1 MQKISNLKINYNFF
15 LAVFFVLLPF
25 SFLKS
30 SVLNFV
36 LISFFFLVVI
46 FFYKFFKISLIFS
59 KDILIVLIFF
69 GYLITQSIFIDNDFS
84 FKKSFFYLKF
94 LFLFFVF
101 ALVLKN
107 KKINVNYISK
117 IYMLF
122 ISFLILDLFIQYFL
136 GKNLFGYSGSMRGE
150 IIGATRHAGIFNDEL
165 VLGGFLSTIGLASLG
180 LYFYEKNFTKN
191 NLFFFF
197 IFLFLIFGAIILTGD
212 RSPAISIIFI
222 IIFNAFFNIG
232 ARKYFIII
240 SLLCILVTFLSVVF
254 SPALQHRYIS
264 EIKKMLNLKDNSY
277 KSSIE
282 VANSYVVDS
291 QNYLELLN
299 SHHDR
304 RHVILAS
311 LDYIIDKKTKFENFD
326 DEYKDTVKLK
336 KYLYEKPSNK
346 FIDILKMRI
355 EKNVKEK
362 NIFLNLEKK
371 LNQIKQ
377 EDNLIVKSYLLIF
390 NKYWGRHYSVALE
403 IFSDHKIFGSGI
415 KSFRFLCKE
424 YDKEYQKYY
433 GSRCSTHPHNLVFE
447 ILSETG
453 LVGLILFLL
462 LILNLLFKIIHD
474 HKDKSFFERFSQVFL
489 LSILLSF
496 LIPLKP
502 TGSIFSSWF
511 GATFWFVYSST
522 YFLYLKK

>member
-1 MQKISNLKINYNFF
+1 MK
-15 LAVFFVLLPF
+15 
-25 SFLKS
+25 
-30 SVLNFV
+30 
-36 LISFFFLVVI
+36 
-46 FFYKFFKISLIFS
+46 
-59 KDILIVLIFF
+59 
-69 GYLITQSIFIDNDFS
+69 
-84 FKKSFFYLKF
+84 
-94 LFLFFVF
+94 
-101 ALVLKN
+101 
-107 KKINVNYISK
+107 
-117 IYMLF
+117 
-122 ISFLILDLFIQYFL
+122 
-136 GKNLFGYSGSMRGE
+136 GE

-180 LYFYEKNFTKN
+180 LYYYEKNFTKN

-197 IFLFLIFGAIILTGD
+197 IFLFLIFVAIILTGD

-336 KYLYEKPSNK
+336 KYLYEKPTNK
-346 FIDILKMRI
+346 FIDILKIRI
-355 EKNVKEK
+355 EKNIKEK
-362 NIFLNLEKK
+362 NIFLNL
-371 LNQIKQ
+371 
-377 EDNLIVKSYLLIF
+377 
-390 NKYWGRHYSVALE
+390 
-403 IFSDHKIFGSGI
+403 
-415 KSFRFLCKE
+415 
-424 YDKEYQKYY
+424 
-433 GSRCSTHPHNLVFE
+433 
-447 ILSETG
+447 
-453 LVGLILFLL
+453 
-462 LILNLLFKIIHD
+462 
-474 HKDKSFFERFSQVFL
+474 
-489 LSILLSF
+489 
-496 LIPLKP
+496 
-502 TGSIFSSWF
+502 
-511 GATFWFVYSST
+511 
-522 YFLYLKK
+522 